1 MPGRPPKE
9 FQQYIITPTNAHVSN
24 NSYKESP
31 ATAFLK
37 YTVEAKDAINHCIK
51 KFPKLTNGEYGKD
64 SKDSL
69 QYLVVATLPAI
80 MGHFETYQ
88 RYLFAG
94 AFDYSIYL
102 KGFNVDSFIKALGKG
117 FAIDL
122 VRLAAYRGDGIA
134 SIGALLADN
143 LPGWQ
148 NPYTVNEHFKAFGFG
163 HNFYS
168 DENCDQLMI
177 LWQLRHSI
185 VHTGGTLTLADSQK
199 VDKLRSFGGMTIA
212 FENTFIFE
220 VSRKFHRIVKL
231 STSNF
236 GSDFCSRL
244 IDNTPKNIQK
254 KITKLF
260 EVKSS
265 IAAWLK

>member
-1 MPGRPPKE
+1 MPGRSPKE
-9 FQQYIITPTNAHVSN
+9 FQEYLVNPTDAHVGH
-24 NSYKESP
+24 NSYIESP

-37 YTVEAKDAINHCIK
+37 YTVEAKDAINHCVK
-51 KFPKLTNGEYGKD
+51 KFPRLGNGSFGKD
-64 SKDSL
+64 SRDSL

-102 KGFNVDSFIKALGKG
+102 RGFNVDSFFKSLGKD
-117 FAIDL
+117 FTIDL
-122 VRLAAYRGDGIA
+122 VRLSAYRGDGIS

-143 LPGWQ
+143 LQGWQ
-148 NPYTVNEHFKAFGFG
+148 NPFTVNQYFKAFGCG
-163 HNFYS
+163 HDFYS
-168 DENCDQLMI
+168 EDARKQI
-177 LWQLRHSI
+177 IVLWQLRHSI

-199 VDKLRSFGGMTIA
+199 IDALRTYGDKTIA

-220 VSRKFHRIVKL
+220 VSRKFHPIVKQA
-231 STSNF
+231 TTTF
-236 GSDFCSRL
+236 GSDFCHRL
-244 IDNTPKNIQK
+244 IDSTPELIRR
-254 KITKLF
+254 KIETLF

-265 IAAWLK
+265 VAVWLR